1 MADCSGAWSNLV
13 SGLDLPDEGAHR
25 GQNLYPAWQ
34 QSMIQRHELVESLC
48 WCEDGL
54 MLPWVRGDP
63 TCKLTELHGMFRLI
77 MEYLSALPR
86 DSGFWVWEKS
96 LSLSHYDL
104 LLLTTMCCLFLC
116 SSSKELA
123 DPENLELRSPS
134 SSKAGVGGLLGKV
147 WSSFAAD
154 RGGQRG
160 TLAEVENRSGRT
172 LLFFEKNREVW
183 KRNLFRLDPLQT
195 MRLSPECLIDGA
207 ETYTRV
213 EVLVLDDRSG
223 KPMTTR
229 PIWIEPFDF
238 VMYKKIIVQGAGTA
252 LEILKV

>member
-1 MADCSGAWSNLV
+1 
-13 SGLDLPDEGAHR
+13 
-25 GQNLYPAWQ
+25 
-34 QSMIQRHELVESLC
+34 MIQRHEVRLGGEGGAMGGNSCGGAGCPRRTKKADKEALKGVECKQCKTFYDALELPGDGNGNSLC
-48 WCEDGL
+48 DHHNQVYRVKGIF
-54 MLPWVRGDP
+54 LPQCQKAILEHNWLLR
-63 TCKLTELHGMFRLI
+63 E
-77 MEYLSALPR
+77 LSAKVQISWCWTR
-86 DSGFWVWEKS
+86 RI
-96 LSLSHYDL
+96 
-104 LLLTTMCCLFLC
+104 
-116 SSSKELA
+116 SSKELA

-195 MRLSPECLIDGA
+195 LRLSPECLIDGA